1 MYIILVL
8 ICLAAVMLF
17 LTLLIGFK
25 GAVGV
30 MLFALI
36 GGVIAGIINIRK
48 NKKSDE
54 DIKITITKT
63 YDD

>member
-36 GGVIAGIINIRK
+36 GGAIAGIINIRK

>member
-1 MYIILVL
+1 
-8 ICLAAVMLF
+8 MLF

-25 GAVGV
+25 GAVGL